1 MFDLNKALIGTRTA
15 LLAGAVALAGAFAP
29 QALDATELN
38 LVFLANEDDQE
49 YDAALVFKNFV
60 EARTGGEVTV
70 NIFVG
75 AQLCGSAN
83 ECFESMRAGVVNMY
97 TATAGG
103 ASAIYPAVQG
113 MDIPYALSSDRVA
126 QLTLQD
132 QEFTNFMRRQ
142 ILDSSNNDIMLLAMT
157 QTGGWRNF
165 ASRDKP
171 IHTPDDVAGVR
182 FRTIESEIQQRL
194 VRSMG
199 GSPTPIPW
207 LEVYTALQTG
217 VVDGTKNSISDIANM
232 NFQEQLNYITLDGH
246 AYMASMWFIDNATFR
261 SLTPEQ
267 QQVVLDGGALMSTIQ
282 FGIQPR
288 KELDAYAKWLEAGN
302 EIIAPTEEAME
313 QFRSHA
319 APIREWYLERFGD
332 AGQEFLEAF
341 EAAVARSE
349 EKVESDRASAMQ

>member
-1 MFDLNKALIGTRTA
+1 MLDLKKALTGTRTA
-15 LLAGAVALAGAFAP
+15 LMAGAVALAGTLAP
-29 QALDATELN
+29 NALDATELN
-38 LVFLANEDDQE
+38 LVFLANEEDQE

-60 EARTGGEVTV
+60 EARTGGDVTV

-113 MDIPYALSSDRVA
+113 MDIPYALTSDRVA

-132 QEFTNFMRRQ
+132 QEFTNFMREQ
-142 ILDSSNNDIMLLAMT
+142 ILESSNNDIMLLAMT

-165 ASRDKP
+165 ATVDKP
-171 IHTPDDVAGVR
+171 IRTPDDVAGVR

-261 SLTPEQ
+261 SLTEEQ

-288 KELDAYAKWLEAGN
+288 KELDAYAKWLEAGG
-302 EIIAPTEEAME
+302 EIIAPSEEEME

-319 APIREWYLERFGD
+319 GPIRDWYLERFGD

-349 EKVESDRASAMQ
+349 EKVNSDRASAMQ

>member
-1 MFDLNKALIGTRTA
+1 MLDLKKALTGTRTA
-15 LLAGAVALAGAFAP
+15 LMAGAVALAGTLVP
-29 QALDATELN
+29 HALDATELN

-60 EARTGGEVTV
+60 EARTGGDVTV

-113 MDIPYALSSDRVA
+113 MDIPYALTSDRVA

-132 QEFTNFMRRQ
+132 QEFTNFMREQ
-142 ILDSSNNDIMLLAMT
+142 ILESSNNDIMLLAMT

-165 ASRDKP
+165 ATVDKP
-171 IHTPDDVAGVR
+171 IRTPDDVAGVR

-232 NFQEQLNYITLDGH
+232 NFQEQLGYITLDGH
-246 AYMASMWFIDNATFR
+246 AYMASMWFIDNATFQ
-261 SLTPEQ
+261 SLTEEQ

-288 KELDAYAKWLEAGN
+288 KELDAYAKWLEAGG
-302 EIIAPTEEAME
+302 EIIAPSEEEMD

-319 APIREWYLERFGD
+319 GPIRDWYLERFGD

-349 EKVESDRASAMQ
+349 EKVNSDRASAMQ

>member
-1 MFDLNKALIGTRTA
+1 MTLRTSLTSARTA
-15 LLAGAVALAGAFAP
+15 LLAGAVALAGAIAP

-49 YDAALVFKNFV
+49 FDAALVFKNFV
-60 EARTGGEVTV
+60 EARTGGEVSV

-83 ECFESMRAGVVNMY
+83 ECFESMRAGVVDIY

-103 ASAIYPAVQG
+103 ASAIYPPVQG

-126 QLTLQD
+126 QLTMQD
-132 QEFTNFMRRQ
+132 QDFTNFMRGK
-142 ILDSSNNDIMLLAMT
+142 ILESSNNDILLLAMT
-157 QTGGWRNF
+157 QTGGWRNI
-165 ASRDKP
+165 ATRDRP
-171 IHTPDDVAGVR
+171 VRTPADAAGIR
-182 FRTIESEIQQRL
+182 FRTIESELQQRL

-217 VVDGTKNSISDIANM
+217 VVDGTLNSISDIANM
-232 NFQEQLNYITLDGH
+232 NFQEQLKYLTLDGN
-246 AYMASMWFIDNATFR
+246 AYMASMWFMGNRKFQ

-267 QQVVLDGGALMSTIQ
+267 QQVVLDGGALMATIQ

-288 KELDAYAKWLEAGN
+288 KELDAYAKWLAAGN
-302 EIIAPTEEAME
+302 EIIALTDEEMDE
-313 QFRSHA
+313 FRALSG
-319 APIREWYLERFGD
+319 PIRDWYLERFGD
-332 AGQEFLEAF
+332 AGAEFLEAF
-341 EAAVARSE
+341 EGAVARSE
-349 EKVESDRASAMQ
+349 AQVESDRASAMQ

>member
-1 MFDLNKALIGTRTA
+1 MLDLKKTLDGTRTA

-75 AQLCGSAN
+75 AQLCSSAN

-103 ASAIYPAVQG
+103 ASAIYRPVQG
-113 MDIPYALSSDRVA
+113 MDIPYSLTSDRVA

-132 QEFTNFMRRQ
+132 QEFTSFMRRK
-142 ILDSSNNDIMLLAMT
+142 ILESSNNDILLLAMT
-157 QTGGWRNF
+157 QTGGWRNI
-165 ASRDKP
+165 ATRDRP
-171 IHTPDDVAGVR
+171 VRTPADGAGIR
-182 FRTIESEIQQRL
+182 FRTIESQLQQQL

-199 GSPTPIPW
+199 GAPTPIPW

-217 VVDGTKNSISDIANM
+217 VVDGTLNSISDIANM
-232 NFQEQLNYITLDGH
+232 NFQEQLQYLTLDGN
-246 AYMASMWFIDNATFR
+246 AYMASMWFIDNATFQ

-267 QQVVLDGGALMSTIQ
+267 QAVVLDGGALMSTIQ

-288 KELDAYAKWLEAGN
+288 KELDAYQKWLAAGN
-302 EIIAPTEEAME
+302 EIIALSDDEMD
-313 QFRSHA
+313 QFRALSE
-319 APIREWYLERFGD
+319 PIRDWYLESFGD
-332 AGQEFLEAF
+332 DGREFLEAF
-341 EAAVARSE
+341 EAAVARAE
-349 EKVESDRASAMQ
+349 ALVESDRASAMQ